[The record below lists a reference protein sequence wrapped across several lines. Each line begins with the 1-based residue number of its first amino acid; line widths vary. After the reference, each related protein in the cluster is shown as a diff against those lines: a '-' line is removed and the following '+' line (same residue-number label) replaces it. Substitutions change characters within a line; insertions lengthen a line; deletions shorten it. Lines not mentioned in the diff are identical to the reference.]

1 MLSWVLFQENLKIAW
16 QAIKSN
22 RLRTIL
28 TISIIAFGIMA
39 LVGILTA
46 IDAIKN
52 SLNEQFAIMGTNT
65 FQISNRTMKVRI
77 GKHGRAR
84 YYENISY
91 RQAEKF
97 KASFDFPAWV
107 SIQMYATGRG
117 TIKYGSYKSNPNVT
131 VIGADENYLK
141 CSGNTIAQG
150 HFFTQKDLTGG
161 SNVVVIGAN
170 VANHTFDNKENP
182 INKMI
187 SVGNQKYRVVGVFK
201 SKGNSITDRTDD
213 QCLVPLLVARN
224 NFYSSDI
231 SYTINVTPKN
241 LAIMDLAVNE
251 AEAQMRKVKKLK
263 INEDNNF
270 QIDKSDNLANMLF
283 ENIKYVT
290 ISATIIGLITLLGA
304 AVGLMN
310 IILVSVTERTR
321 EIGVRKALGATP
333 KTIKQQFLFEAVFI
347 GQLGGILGIVFGII
361 IGNVVSIF
369 TGTGFIIPWLWI
381 LLGVFLCFVVGL
393 ASGITPAVKASK
405 LDPIIA
411 LHYE

>member
-1 MLSWVLFQENLKIAW
+1 MRSWVLFQENLKIAW
-16 QAIKSN
+16 QAIQSN
-22 RLRTIL
+22 KLRTVL

-52 SLNEQFAIMGTNT
+52 SLNEQFATMGTNT
-65 FQISNRTMKVRI
+65 FQITNRTMKVRI

-91 RQAEKF
+91 REAQKF
-97 KASFDFPAWV
+97 KESFNFPAWV
-107 SIQMYATGRG
+107 GIQMHATGRA

-131 VIGADENYLK
+131 VIGADDDYLK
-141 CSGNTIAQG
+141 CSGNTIGQG
-150 HFFTQKDLTGG
+150 HFFTEKDLTGG
-161 SNVVVIGAN
+161 SNVVIIGAN
-170 VANHTFDNKENP
+170 VAEHTFGNKKNP
-182 INKMI
+182 INKVI
-187 SVGNQKYRVVGVFK
+187 SIGNQKYRVVGVFK

-224 NFYSSDI
+224 NFYRSGI

-241 LAIMDLAVNE
+241 IALMDLAVSE
-251 AEAQMRKVKKLK
+251 SEGQMRKVKKLK
-263 INEDNNF
+263 INEENNF

-310 IILVSVTERTR
+310 IILVSVTERTK
-321 EIGVRKALGATP
+321 EIGVRKAMGATQGA
-333 KTIKQQFLFEAVFI
+333 IKQQFLFEAIFI
-347 GQLGGILGIVFGII
+347 GQLGGIFGIILGII

-381 LLGVFLCFVVGL
+381 FLGVFLCFVVGL
-393 ASGITPAVKASK
+393 VSGIMPAVKAAK
-405 LDPIIA
+405 LNPIIA

>member
-1 MLSWVLFQENLKIAW
+1 MRSWILFQENLKIAW
-16 QAIKSN
+16 NAIKSN

-52 SLNEQFAIMGTNT
+52 SLNEQFATMGTNT
-65 FQISNRTMKVRI
+65 FQISNRTMQVHI
-77 GKHGRAR
+77 GKRGRAR
-84 YYENISY
+84 YYEDISY
-91 RQAEKF
+91 REAKKF
-97 KASFDFPAWV
+97 KESFDFPAWV
-107 SIQMYATGRG
+107 STQMHATGRA
-117 TIKYGSYKSNPNVT
+117 TVKYGSYKSNPNVT
-131 VIGADENYLK
+131 VIGADGDYLK
-141 CSGNTIAQG
+141 CSGNTMGKG
-150 HFFTQKDLTGG
+150 HFFTERNFTGG
-161 SNVVVIGAN
+161 SNIVIIGAN
-170 VANHTFDNKENP
+170 VAEHTFGKEDP

-187 SVGNQKYRVVGVFK
+187 SIGNKKYRVVGIFK
-201 SKGNSITDRTDD
+201 SKGNSMTDRTDD

-224 NFYSSDI
+224 NFYRSDI

-241 LAIMDLAVNE
+241 IALMDLSVSE
-251 AEAQMRKVKKLK
+251 AEGQMRKVKKLK
-263 INEDNNF
+263 VNEENNF
-270 QIDKSDNLANMLF
+270 EITQSDNLANMLF

-310 IILVSVTERTR
+310 IVLVSVTERTK
-321 EIGVRKALGATP
+321 EIGVRKAMGATP
-333 KTIKQQFLFEAVFI
+333 KAIKQQFLFEAVFI
-347 GQLGGILGIVFGII
+347 GQLGGVFGII
-361 IGNVVSIF
+361 LGIGIGNIVSVF

-381 LLGVFLCFVVGL
+381 FLGVFLCFVVGL
-393 ASGITPAVKASK
+393 ASGITPAVKAAK